1 MKNKKPSDDLFDKYF
16 DIIFEIKFLGKNISR
31 EAKKSENQNK
41 ILIKKVKNYL
51 SKGDYEQAK
60 IAANDAIFAKN
71 QVRRYKI
78 LSSKIDLFVNKL
90 KAAYQNQKLTENMEY
105 LVKQLKNTGN
115 LTDLV
120 KMTETME
127 NFEKVLDNL
136 EVNNMVMEKVLDGI
150 NEGASHDEE
159 VNQLIEQVAQQNSMK
174 VSDDFEKIKIGDGK
188 ISEQKLIGKMEVDD
202 FSLV

>member
-16 DIIFEIKFLGKNISR
+16 DIIFEIKFLGKNITR

-41 ILIKKVKNYL
+41 ILIKKVKNYI

-90 KAAYQNQKLTENMEY
+90 KAVYQNQKLTENMEY

-159 VNQLIEQVAQQNSMK
+159 VNQLIEQVAQQNGMK
-174 VSDDFEKIKIGDGK
+174 VSDDFEKIKIGVGK
-188 ISEQKLIGKMEVDD
+188 ISEQKLKGKMEVDD

>member
-1 MKNKKPSDDLFDKYF
+1 
-16 DIIFEIKFLGKNISR
+16 
-31 EAKKSENQNK
+31 
-41 ILIKKVKNYL
+41 
-51 SKGDYEQAK
+51 
-60 IAANDAIFAKN
+60 
-71 QVRRYKI
+71 
-78 LSSKIDLFVNKL
+78 
-90 KAAYQNQKLTENMEY
+90 MEY

-188 ISEQKLIGKMEVDD
+188 ISEQKLKGKMEVDD

>member
-90 KAAYQNQKLTENMEY
+90 KAVYQNQKLTENMEY

-159 VNQLIEQVAQQNSMK
+159 VNQLIEQVAQQNGMK

-188 ISEQKLIGKMEVDD
+188 ISEQKLKGKMEVDD

>member
-1 MKNKKPSDDLFDKYF
+1 MKNKKPSEDLFDKYF
-16 DIIFEIKFLGKNISR
+16 DIIFEFKFLGKNITR

-41 ILIKKVKNYL
+41 ILIKKVKNYIA
-51 SKGDYEQAK
+51 KGDYEQAK

-90 KAAYQNQKLTENMEY
+90 KDDYQNQKLTENMEY

-150 NEGASHDEE
+150 NEGTSHDEE
-159 VNQLIEQVAQQNSMK
+159 VNQLIEQVAQQNGMK
-174 VSDDFEKIKIGDGK
+174 LSDDFEKIKIGDGK
-188 ISEQKLIGKMEVDD
+188 ISEQKLKRKMEVDD

>member
-1 MKNKKPSDDLFDKYF
+1 MKDKKPSEDLFDKYF
-16 DIIFEIKFLGKNISR
+16 DIIFELKFMSKNLAR

-41 ILIKKVKNYL
+41 ILIKKVKNYI

-90 KAAYQNQKLTENMEY
+90 KAVYQNQKLTENMEY

-159 VNQLIEQVAQQNSMK
+159 VNQLIEQVAQQNGMK

-188 ISEQKLIGKMEVDD
+188 ISEQKLKGKMEVDD